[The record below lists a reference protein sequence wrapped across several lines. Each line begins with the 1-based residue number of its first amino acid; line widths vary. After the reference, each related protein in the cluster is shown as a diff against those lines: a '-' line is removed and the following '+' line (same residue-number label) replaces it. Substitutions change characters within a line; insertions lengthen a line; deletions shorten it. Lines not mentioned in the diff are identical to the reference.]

1 MKITAFVAL
10 LCGFFPL
17 AVEAQV
23 FDTSGNGNLKGDYFV
38 RQVVTANLD
47 PSTSAIGRGFSLTG
61 VMTFDGAGTYSFAG
75 QLMDT
80 QAGTTARKFSSSGG
94 LYSLAANG
102 LVQIQNPID
111 ATDTE
116 YGAIAGVGP
125 LAIIASATEG
135 NYRDLFVA
143 IAAGSAASNSS
154 LNGAY
159 QTGFIDFL
167 EANASQVRDGYAT
180 LTSTGSGS
188 FGDITVSGAMANEGS
203 NNVQQTFTGVTYSIT
218 APNGSGTITF
228 PTATTPLGA
237 LASGQKTLYISSDGN
252 LLLAGDPNGFDI
264 LVGVK
269 SSTGAASNKMFQGT
283 YVSAGL
289 ENDAFDVVDGNN
301 FIDSFYGS
309 TLALGDQG
317 TLVSHLRL
325 AFFDETPYDYTTD
338 GLFNFASDGTYNDGT
353 YRHVLASNGQ
363 VDLQVGTG
371 AFYSLTLSLLP
382 PVTPVLVPAGAGVL
396 SPYGIFNGAS
406 YAPFTNPVAP
416 GELVTLFG
424 TNLSTSTQTASF
436 PLPFTLGGTKVTVN
450 GRPAPL
456 SFVSA
461 SQVNIQI
468 PYATSE
474 AYATVQVITNG
485 KPSNGITLYTNLSAP
500 GVFTLTSNDGTF
512 PPGVGPAAALH
523 ADYSLVTADNPAKAG
538 ETLQLFVTGLG
549 SVTPAVADGVP
560 APSNPLSFVDDFV
573 SVDILDQNLVDS
585 QANVS
590 FAGLAPGFA
599 GLYQINFEVPSGVA
613 SGLAYLNVGTLEA
626 YTSQAKL
633 YMQ

>member
-1 MKITAFVAL
+1 MKITAFVAF
-10 LCGFFPL
+10 LCGFFSL

-38 RQVVTANLD
+38 RQVVAANLD

-80 QAGTTARKFSSSGG
+80 EAGTTARKFSSSGG
-94 LYSLAANG
+94 LYSVASNG
-102 LVQIQNPID
+102 LVHIQNPID

-116 YGAIAGVGP
+116 YGAIGGVGP
-125 LAIIASATEG
+125 LAIVASATEG
-135 NYRDLFVA
+135 NYRDLFIA
-143 IAAGSAASNSS
+143 IQAGSAASNSS
-154 LNGAY
+154 LNGTY

-167 EANASQVRDGYAT
+167 DANASQVRDGYTA

-188 FGDITVSGAMANEGS
+188 FGDITVNGAMANESS

-218 APNGSGTITF
+218 APNGSGTIVF
-228 PTATTPLGA
+228 PTAATPLGA
-237 LASGQKTLYISSDGN
+237 LVNGQKTLYMSLDGN

-269 SSTGAASNKMFQGT
+269 SSTSAASNKMFQGT

-289 ENDAFDVVDGNN
+289 ENDAFDVVNGNN

-317 TLVSHLRL
+317 ALVSHSRL
-325 AFFDETPYDYTTD
+325 AFFDQTPYDYTTD
-338 GLFNFASDGTYNDGT
+338 GSFNFASDGTYNDGT

-382 PVTPVLVPAGAGVL
+382 PATAVPIPAGAGVL
-396 SPYGIFNGAS
+396 DAFGIFNGAS

-424 TNLSTSTQTASF
+424 TNLSSSTQTAGF
-436 PLPFTLGGTKVTVN
+436 PLPPTLGGTKVTVN

-456 SFVSA
+456 SFVSP

-474 AYATVQVITNG
+474 SYATVQVITND
-485 KPSNGITLYTNLSAP
+485 KPSNKITLYTNLSAP
-500 GVFTLTSNDGTF
+500 GVFTLTSSDGSF

-523 ADYSLVTADNPAKAG
+523 SDYSLVTADNPAKAG

-549 SVTPAVADGVP
+549 AVTPSVADGVP
-560 APSNPLSFVDDFV
+560 APLSTLSLVNDFV

-599 GLYQINFEVPSGVA
+599 GLYQINFVVPSGVA

-626 YTSQAKL
+626 YTSEAKL

>member
-1 MKITAFVAL
+1 MKITAYVAL
-10 LCGFFPL
+10 LCGLFCL

-23 FDTSGNGNLKGDYFV
+23 FDTSGNGSLTGDYFV

-80 QAGTTARKFSSSGG
+80 QKGTTARKFSTSGG
-94 LYSLAANG
+94 LYSVASNG

-125 LAIIASATEG
+125 LAIVASATEG

-154 LNGAY
+154 LNGTY

-167 EANASQVRDGYAT
+167 QANASQVRDGYTT

-188 FGDITVSGAMANEGS
+188 LGDITMNGAMANEGS
-203 NNVQQTFTGVTYSIT
+203 NDVQQTFAGVTYSIT
-218 APNGSGTITF
+218 EPNGSGTITF
-228 PTATTPLGA
+228 PTAATPLGA
-237 LASGQKTLYISSDGN
+237 LVSGQKTLYISSDGN

-289 ENDAFDVVDGNN
+289 EDDAFDVVDGNN

-317 TLVSHLRL
+317 ALVSHLRL

-338 GLFNFASDGTYNDGT
+338 GSFNFASDGTYNDGT

-382 PVTPVLVPAGAGVL
+382 PAMPVLVEAGAGVL
-396 SPYGIFNGAS
+396 DAFGVLNGAS

-424 TNLSTSTQTASF
+424 ANLATSTQTASF
-436 PLPFTLGGTKVTVN
+436 PLPFTLGGAKVTVN

-456 SFVSA
+456 SFASA

-474 AYATVQVITNG
+474 SYATVQVITND
-485 KPSNGITLYTNLSAP
+485 KPSNKITLYTNLSAP
-500 GVFTLTSNDGTF
+500 GVFTLTSSDGSY

-549 SVTPAVADGVP
+549 SVTPPVADGVP
-560 APSNPLSFVDDFV
+560 APTNPLSMVDDFV

-613 SGLAYLNVGTLEA
+613 SGLAYVNVGTLEA

-633 YMQ
+633 YIQ

>member
-523 ADYSLVTADNPAKAG
+523 ADYSLVTADNPAKGG